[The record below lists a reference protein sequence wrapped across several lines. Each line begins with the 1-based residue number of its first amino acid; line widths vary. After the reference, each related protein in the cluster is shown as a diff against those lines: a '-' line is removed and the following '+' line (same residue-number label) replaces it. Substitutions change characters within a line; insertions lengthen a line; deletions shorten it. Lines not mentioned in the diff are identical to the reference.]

1 MIRAMTDLSLS
12 LPARFRRL
20 KPVATTPAPSVPLR
34 HSLILATAT
43 FLAGL
48 AAPFVH
54 DAIRPA
60 RPDTAAIVPV
70 KPIAAPA
77 VQRQLVDAAGLV
89 GAQKTAKLTAED
101 REIMIGARPETK
113 AVAVAKPVARPLA
126 LAEAKPA
133 TCPVAPAAPAQP
145 ATADRLPNT
154 MDMAAYAAA
163 LASSA
168 AALNAVSA
176 AMDGALQQ

>member
-1 MIRAMTDLSLS
+1 MIRAMSDLSLS
-12 LPARFRRL
+12 LPARFRRP
-20 KPVATTPAPSVPLR
+20 KSVEAAPAPSVPLR

-60 RPDTAAIVPV
+60 RPDTAAVVPL
-70 KPIAAPA
+70 KPAAAPA
-77 VQRQLVDAAGLV
+77 AQRQLADGAVLV
-89 GAQKTAKLTAED
+89 GAQKDAKLTAED

-113 AVAVAKPVARPLA
+113 AVAIAKPSARPLA
-126 LAEAKPA
+126 MAEAKPA

-145 ATADRLPNT
+145 ATADKSLNT